1 MNITG
6 FEIYLITRLDGL
18 KLFISISAVCVAILS
33 LFLFYISIDEKKDKI
48 EAGLMTGGICG
59 LVVSVLLAFGNI
71 MIPTTKEAAAIVILP
86 RVINSSEVKQT
97 CGELYT
103 LAMEWVEYLKPPKP
117 QEDK

>member
-18 KLFISISAVCVAILS
+18 KFLITFSAVCVAISS
-33 LFLFYISIDEKKDKI
+33 LFLVYMSIDEKKDKI

-59 LVVSVLLAFGNI
+59 LVFSVILALGNI
-71 MIPTTKEAAAIVILP
+71 MTPTTKEAAAIVILP
-86 RVINSSEVKQT
+86 RVINSSEVKKT

-103 LAMEWVEYLKPPKP
+103 LAMEWVEHMKPPKP
-117 QEDK
+117 QNDK